1 MAAFEIRLLGPPA
14 ILWEGS
20 YISVPRRR
28 ARALL
33 YRLGLDLR
41 PVAREHLV
49 DLFWSSTPDAVAHR
63 DLTHLLTHLR
73 RALPSP
79 DILQT
84 TNDFL
89 FLNPTL
95 AASDT
100 QQFLFLFR
108 PPHACEDP
116 AALREALELFHGPF
130 LDGFG
135 LDDCPE
141 YEEWATLERTTWEER
156 YLSLL
161 AALMRQSRSAGDLSL
176 ALTCAE
182 RYLALDPSDEEMGQA
197 LAHLEERTRE
207 RPRPGGRAHSQA
219 LH

>member
-20 YISVPRRR
+20 YLSIPRRR

-33 YRLGLDLR
+33 YRLALDLR

-73 RALPSP
+73 RALPCA

-89 FLNPTL
+89 FLSPAL

-108 PPHACEDP
+108 PPYTVQDP
-116 AALREALELFHGPF
+116 AVLRAALDLFHGSF
-130 LDGFG
+130 LEGFA
-135 LDDCPE
+135 LDNCPQ
-141 YEEWATLERTTWEER
+141 YEEWAMLERTAWEER
-156 YLSLL
+156 YLSVL
-161 AALMRQSRSAGDLSL
+161 AALIRHSRSAGDLGL

-182 RYLALDPSDEEMGQA
+182 RYLALDPDDET
-197 LAHLEERTRE
+197 AHAVVRAN
-207 RPRPGGRAHSQA
+207 PGRA
-219 LH
+219 